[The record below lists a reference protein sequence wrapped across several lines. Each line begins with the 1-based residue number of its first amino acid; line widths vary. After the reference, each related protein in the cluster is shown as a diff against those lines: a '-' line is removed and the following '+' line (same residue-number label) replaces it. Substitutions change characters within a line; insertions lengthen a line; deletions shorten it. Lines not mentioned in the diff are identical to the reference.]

1 MTFRY
6 ESLEVWPL
14 ALEYVDA
21 CFIVADALPQR
32 VQFSIGEQLRRAAT
46 SIIANI
52 AEGSGKTTSRSERN
66 FYDIARGSV
75 AETVGLLAL
84 CQRRNYLL
92 PDRHQRMYN
101 RANVVS
107 AMLWGLIKANDDRI
121 SETPTFYQADNH
133 SLDDILN
140 TSFTSLLASSP
151 PASSRPRLLV
161 VGLTGGADSL
171 PPALVARIMAADL
184 LAGGK
189 RQLSYFPDF
198 VGEKLAI
205 AADMETVVQRLQQ
218 AWAAGEQAVVLASG
232 DPLCYGIGAT
242 LRRYFPA
249 EALEIIPAP
258 TAFQLAFAALAE
270 PWAGAALLSAHA
282 RPLATVVSGVLAAPK
297 AAILTDPQQHTPA
310 VVAEALLAAGLP
322 LDTPCAICEN
332 LGNPAQRIVR
342 TVLGRVSEEMYASLN
357 VLVVWNTAREQGSR
371 GAGEG
376 NYQPSNPSTSLR
388 TSLPTFQPT
397 NPPGLPDDAFS
408 TSVGQ
413 ITKREIRLLALAELA
428 LGPGEVLWDIGAG
441 SGAVSI
447 EAARSQPEAAV
458 YAVEKR
464 AELSRHFQ
472 ENLRRFPAANLHW
485 VEGVAPEATHD
496 WPAPHAV
503 FVGGSDKKLPEIIE
517 TARQRLHHGGRL
529 VINLATL
536 ENLYTARV
544 CLPAA
549 RVTQVQISR
558 GTPILDMLRF
568 EALNPVFMVTW
579 QKGRD
584 DS

>member
-46 SIIANI
+46 SIVANI
-52 AEGSGKTTSRSERN
+52 AEGSGKATSRSERN
-66 FYDIARGSV
+66 FYDMARGSV

-92 PDRHQRMYN
+92 SDRHQRMYN

-107 AMLWGLIKANDDRI
+107 AMLWGLIKANDHQI
-121 SETPTFYQADNH
+121 GEIQVLYQADNH

-140 TSFTSLLASSP
+140 SSSSSPLLASSP

-161 VGLTGGADSL
+161 VGLTGGAGSL
-171 PPALVARIMAADL
+171 PPAVVARIAAADL
-184 LAGGK
+184 LAGGQ
-189 RQLSYFPDF
+189 RHLSYFPNF
-198 VGEKLAI
+198 AGEKLAI
-205 AADMETVVQRLQQ
+205 AADMEAIAQRLQQ
-218 AWAAGEQAVVLASG
+218 ALAAGQQAVVLASG

-282 RPLATVVSGVLAAPK
+282 RPLAAVVGGVLTAPK

-322 LDTPCAICEN
+322 PDTPCAICEN
-332 LGNPAQRIVR
+332 LGSPAQRIVR
-342 TVLGRVSEEMYASLN
+342 TVLGRVSEEMYAPLN
-357 VLVVWNTAREQGSR
+357 VLVVWNTAGEQEAKIR
-371 GAGEG
+371 MKDEG
-376 NYQPSNPSTSLR
+376 GRMKFPSSSFIPHPSS
-388 TSLPTFQPT
+388 F
-397 NPPGLPDDAFS
+397 PPGLPDDAFS
-408 TSVGQ
+408 TSAGQ
-413 ITKREIRLLALAELA
+413 MTKREIRLLALAELA

-464 AELSRHFQ
+464 AEMNQHFQ
-472 ENLRRFPAANLHW
+472 ENLRRFPAANIYW
-485 VEGVAPEATHD
+485 VEGIAPESTCD
-496 WPAPHAV
+496 WPNPHAV
-503 FVGGSDKKLPEIIE
+503 FIGGSDKKLPEIIE
-517 TARQRLHHGGRL
+517 TARQRLHRGGRL

-536 ENLYTARV
+536 ENLHTARA

-558 GTPILDMLRF
+558 GTSILDMLRF

-579 QKGRD
+579 QKGGD